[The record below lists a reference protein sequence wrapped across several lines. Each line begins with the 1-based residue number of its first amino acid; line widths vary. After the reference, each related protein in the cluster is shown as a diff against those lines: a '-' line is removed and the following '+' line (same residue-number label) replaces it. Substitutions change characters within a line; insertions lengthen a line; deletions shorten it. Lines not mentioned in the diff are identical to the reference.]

1 MKRIATLAVCALC
14 VTVLPE
20 PAESAG
26 PLGLGGVVGQGANAQ
41 AQQAAAARLRLQ
53 QSAALRAQT
62 NAAAKTAAGVGSQVG
77 GLTNRGSAALQNRL
91 QSRIDVRAG
100 ARANAGL
107 NGRGNGRGN
116 VGVGVGASANAS
128 ARGNLN
134 MFSPGDRPEGQPG
147 RNPERREGGL
157 LNLRSTTAAE
167 ANLRTRLAQIDR
179 LRDIALE
186 KGDVELLER
195 ADVMETRARAEF
207 MQHQQLRAEFPGAS
221 PTELREQ
228 FQGSARLTGAEFGQ
242 EISSQA
248 QQAGGLFGNVGGARF
263 GSEFGSST
271 SGQARNG
278 VFGFNQE
285 TGVQNSSQVFLG
297 GTPPRSE
304 PPTFPQPTVP
314 QPKPE
319 PAPEANAFGSGE
331 GAAQGSFTP

>member
-14 VTVLPE
+14 VTALPR

-107 NGRGNGRGN
+107 NGRGN
-116 VGVGVGASANAS
+116 VGVGAGAS
-128 ARGNLN
+128 ARGNLRL
-134 MFSPGDRPEGQPG
+134 FSPADRPEGQPE
-147 RNPERREGGL
+147 RNPERRNGGL

-167 ANLRTRLAQIDR
+167 ANFRTRLAQIDR
-179 LRDIALE
+179 LRDVALE
-186 KGDVELLER
+186 KGDVEMLDR

-207 MQHQQLRAEFPGAS
+207 MQHQQLRAEFPGAA
-221 PTELREQ
+221 TAEMREQ
-228 FQGSARLTGAEFGQ
+228 FQGTTRLTGAEFGQ

-248 QQAGGLFGNVGGARF
+248 QQAGGLFGNAGGARF

-271 SGQARNG
+271 STQARNG
-278 VFGFNQE
+278 VFGVNQN
-285 TGVQNSSQVFLG
+285 TGVQNSSRVFLG
-297 GTPPRSE
+297 GTPPRRE

-319 PAPEANAFGSGE
+319 SAPEANAFGSGE
-331 GAAQGSFTP
+331 GAAQGSVKP